1 MMGSL
6 EERKNGEIEGECAYP
21 YFNID
26 TCHEQYLNFQLSLK
40 FLVTYW
46 NSVCILNNKNNTTN
60 LNSPQ
65 NRVLRVWISNGII
78 KKPIV
83 LFPTDVGFVQ

>member
-40 FLVTYW
+40 FLVTY
-46 NSVCILNNKNNTTN
+46 
-60 LNSPQ
+60 
-65 NRVLRVWISNGII
+65 
-78 KKPIV
+78 
-83 LFPTDVGFVQ
+83 